1 VSDER
6 TALRYQQRLAGCT
19 VGRVLA
25 YSRDDRPK
33 RIAVNTSD
41 EQRWNYAAHPLHSR
55 NTQAAGTVALFWGVV
70 NATVPG
76 FARSFN
82 SRPVLKIPDKRDAVC
97 AYKYSSRGHCRVAVG
112 TRSRYRRAHAAA
124 RLR

>member
-1 VSDER
+1 MSDER

-41 EQRWNYAAHPLHSR
+41 EQRWNYAVCL
-55 NTQAAGTVALFWGVV
+55 TQWKAQGAGTVALFWGSL
-70 NATVPG
+70 T
-76 FARSFN
+76 
-82 SRPVLKIPDKRDAVC
+82 RPSLDSPSPVDPVKIPDKRRRHLC
-97 AYKYSSRGHCRVAVG
+97 A
-112 TRSRYRRAHAAA
+112 
-124 RLR
+124 